1 MPSAC
6 PYGRVLSPLALA
18 NYRKMVEVVE
28 EMSKRVTCNVKR
40 KLSSTTLR
48 YVYCIQEVFV
58 TNTSGAL
65 AWKPD
70 WPQAKANWIRWWQ
83 RQGMVIALHP
93 RRQTPVEPLPEP
105 PPPVSLEQRWLD
117 PAYRAAR
124 TEYEM
129 ATHAFL
135 AEGIPIFDTNIG
147 PGSLGLFL
155 GAGGHLDETTVW
167 YSPCIDDPDAYGP
180 IRFEP
185 AGNVWL

>member
-1 MPSAC
+1 M
-6 PYGRVLSPLALA
+6 
-18 NYRKMVEVVE
+18 
-28 EMSKRVTCNVKR
+28 TH
-40 KLSSTTLR
+40 
-48 YVYCIQEVFV
+48 
-58 TNTSGAL
+58 TSGTL

-70 WPQAKANWIRWWQ
+70 WPQAKANWIRFWN

-124 TEYEM
+124 TEYDM

-135 AEGIPIFDTNIG
+135 AEGMPIFDTFIG

-185 AGNVWL
+185 AGNVWFERHMALIETGLRAGERAVSGRHPRSDRGPRHAGRVARGYGAALRPEGASRLGA